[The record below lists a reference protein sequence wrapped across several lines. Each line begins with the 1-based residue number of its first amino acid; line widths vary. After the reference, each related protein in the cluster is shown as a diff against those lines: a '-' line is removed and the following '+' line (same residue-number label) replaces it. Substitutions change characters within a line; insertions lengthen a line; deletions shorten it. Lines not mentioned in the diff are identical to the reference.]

1 MYPYDANTSRKEVSM
16 SQNSLDERSLDKK
29 RSLDLSKIFIFSIG
43 ISAIIFFIAY
53 MIIGN
58 GRFSNAFF
66 KLGSDF
72 FMDFFNSIRDASQ
85 GSAVYTERKVIYPPM
100 ANLIY
105 LILSRFTP
113 TAYNNTDFSN
123 KHEWT
128 LYFSPYILLLI
139 YSIATALLL
148 FALIYVSFK
157 KGSDLKRFAFAFA
170 AFFNIPVLFMAERG
184 NIIMVCL
191 IAVML
196 YAFTYDHKNKFYR
209 EIGLIALAFAFSLKL
224 YPVVFGWFL
233 LADKRYKDALRCAIY
248 GILMVVIPSFFFG
261 GPICLITMLQNIFGF
276 SAGAKSTLSIILD
289 TVGLPAGA
297 QLAVTV
303 LVYLWVL
310 ICAVCFALAPFL
322 NRPRWKQ
329 WALGFVTIL
338 CVPSL
343 TSLYS
348 WAFLLIP
355 IVMLCNQEQPKL
367 KELMYMI
374 FMTVPFIF
382 LPFYFTYRIT
392 VSTVIVYVMTALLS
406 IALVASE
413 AKKLAHYLKA
423 RKAK

>member
-1 MYPYDANTSRKEVSM
+1 M
-16 SQNSLDERSLDKK
+16 KK
-29 RSLDLSKIFIFSIG
+29 RSLDQRSLNGKRTADLSKIFIFSVG
-43 ISAIIFFIAY
+43 ISASIFFIVY
-53 MIIGN
+53 LIIGN
-58 GRFSNAFF
+58 GKFSNAFF

-128 LYFSPYILLLI
+128 LYFSPYILVLI
-139 YSIATALLL
+139 YSIAIALLL

-157 KGSDLKRFAFAFA
+157 KGSELKRFAFAFA
-170 AFFNIPVLFMAERG
+170 TFFNIPVLFMAERG

-191 IAVML
+191 IAIML
-196 YAFTYDHKNKFYR
+196 YAFTYDHERRLYR

-224 YPVVFGWFL
+224 YPVVFGYFL
-233 LADKRYKDALRCAIY
+233 LVDKRYKDAIRCAIY
-248 GILMVVIPSFFFG
+248 GVLMLIAPSFFFG
-261 GPICLITMLQNIFGF
+261 GPICLVTMLQNVFGF

-289 TVGLPAGA
+289 TVGLPDGA

-310 ICAVCFALAPFL
+310 ICAACFAIGPFL
-322 NRPRWKQ
+322 KRERWRM

-355 IVMLCNQEQPKL
+355 LVMLCNMEKCGKHEVL
-367 KELMYMI
+367 Y
-374 FMTVPFIF
+374 TVLIVIPFIF

-392 VSTVIVYVMTALLS
+392 VSTVLVYVMTALLS
-406 IALVASE
+406 ITLVTSE
-413 AKKLAHYLKA
+413 VKHIVRYLKQ
-423 RKAK
+423 RKEK